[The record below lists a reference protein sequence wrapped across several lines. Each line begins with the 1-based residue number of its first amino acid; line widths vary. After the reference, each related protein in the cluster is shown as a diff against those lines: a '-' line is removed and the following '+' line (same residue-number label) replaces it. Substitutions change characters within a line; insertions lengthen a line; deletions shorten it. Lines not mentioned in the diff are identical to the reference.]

1 MKRSAASSKFSRLLP
16 GLLLGLPLA
25 LSAPSLAQSGTAA
38 GPERRV
44 VIDME
49 QDVIE
54 GRLAEPDQ
62 VLVVR
67 PTARKF
73 RSLIQVRADFRKEV
87 LASGAKL

>member
-1 MKRSAASSKFSRLLP
+1 MKRSTASAPMSRLLP
-16 GLLLGLPLA
+16 GLLLAMPLA
-25 LSAPSLAQSGTAA
+25 LAAPSLAQSGTAA

-62 VLVVR
+62 LLLIR

-73 RSLIQVRADFRKEV
+73 RSLIQVRTDFRKEV
-87 LASGAKL
+87 LASGARL